1 MLTEANTAL
10 GIDGYITKD
19 TQTEHGIVYE
29 NMLFL
34 GQTVFK
40 TAGASGMTFQNC
52 KFKAENAEPYALII
66 SGDWSSDLYFNFVNC
81 EFEGFSSAA
90 VQPQSNTKYTG
101 CVFHNMGADGG
112 KATSNGGYE
121 NCYFYDIG
129 TTDGTHADGIQT
141 TIANKG
147 FYIKNCRFDVVKN
160 GNSGIFFYQEAD
172 SKDAVIKDVI
182 INGGNYSV
190 YLGYKYPEKNDCSIT
205 GLSVENVKVGS
216 ASQYGAFSCNAKK
229 YSYLYDKGYISDQNE
244 LFVSS
249 TSYSDGKIKF
259 HVSNYTASERT
270 LVVKT
275 DKVTKEFVIPA
286 HPSHTAA
293 QSLSMSDLP
302 IDLEYEVE
310 GSWIT
315 CYDSSESEDNQIR
328 HADYSDGVVT
338 FGYRD
343 KVVIP
348 DKYNTGCDESKLVSK
363 SDWNNT
369 TGLIWRDDVRLD
381 FNNGKCLANITEE
394 NSDILIENVDF
405 SEYGPIIML
414 NASAYTTDS
423 SNYKNFPIT
432 ITFRNCKMYGLL
444 TTGTFGSDI
453 DIKFVVENCTMNRIG
468 MAKSTVSKCRIGCT
482 TEFRT
487 GNMAKWREFTSGNMT
502 GDPINPGSNFHMKDC
517 YIYDVLDDRTD
528 VGSSSDA
535 HVDGMQSQNV
545 DDIVFENCRWEM
557 PLMNYEYT
565 QGGINV
571 GIFCQGTAT
580 NSKFVDCIV
589 NAGSYYYTQIA
600 DSESL
605 YFENC
610 YTPPAYLNGIHK
622 NPPETIGSWDWKIF
636 DKLYVSSVT
645 KTDSG
650 LKLCVTNETGES
662 RSLIVVTNNSRKAF
676 VIPTIKQGDSLSNSS
691 TFKDTNIDYE
701 ITIDESNIEYIVCY
715 DNSVSKDNQVRYYTL
730 LETDPIVPQ
739 TGTWQLKTTSPKN
752 YIIFGTDDDN
762 QGNAKFFRLLR
773 SYGFPYTMNVEAEN
787 ASSSR
792 MLGTDVD
799 SSIFTDSDAESL
811 FPTSVSV
818 IDFGKYLHDS
828 GLGEVAQ
835 HGASDKT
842 LWDSEKLT
850 GDFLTSLYTTYTEG
864 GGTKSQDE
872 LKATI
877 TEALKDTDGSQ
888 DASYV
893 EETRDALKEAFGF
906 PIKTVGI
913 WGGAPSVVIDGVT
926 LDLNSIKNTKNY
938 NWRKHNY
945 TAVCANLVKVFT
957 NYSNPW
963 DMPRIANDV
972 GSVSDIID
980 TIPAGKA
987 CEFFWHAP
995 FSDESD
1001 INVWRTLFSHI
1012 KELVDS
1018 GKTEVITRS
1027 KYYELGEFVDNP
1039 ISSIA
1044 VKSSVA
1050 NVKVGDTVDTSAYT
1064 VTATYAD
1071 GSTADVSKE
1080 AIVDASGVNTSQA
1093 GKYAVSASYRGF
1105 YATVALTVIE
1115 SINYTVPEGLKNTDY
1130 WFVFKDNANNTFY
1143 AGNTTGAFGRAYM
1156 SSGILAFV
1164 DCTAGTMNGWKSSD
1178 GQTWEQ
1184 TDTDETH
1191 SKTIKTTS
1199 GEKIFDFGL
1208 TANDSITWL
1217 ETSGNYALD
1226 YPY

>member
-1 MLTEANTAL
+1 MASADTAL

-19 TQTEHGIVYE
+19 TQTEHGTDYE
-29 NMLFL
+29 NILFV

-40 TAGASGMTFQNC
+40 TADASGMTFKNC
-52 KFKAENAEPYALII
+52 KFKAKDSEPYALAI
-66 SGDWSSDLYFNFVNC
+66 SGNWSNDLYLNFVNC
-81 EFEGFSSAA
+81 DFEGFASAA
-90 VQPQSNTKYTG
+90 VQPQTNTKYTN

-112 KATSNGGYE
+112 KVTSNGGYE
-121 NCYFYDIG
+121 NCYFYNIG
-129 TTDGTHADGIQT
+129 TTDGTHADGVQT
-141 TIANKG
+141 TIENEN

-160 GNSGIFFYQEAD
+160 GNSGIFFYQEGN
-172 SKDAVIKDVI
+172 SKNAIIKDVL
-182 INGGNYSV
+182 INGGNYSI
-190 YLGYKYPEKNDCSIT
+190 YLGYKYPDKNDCQISDLT
-205 GLSVENVKVGS
+205 VENVKVGN
-216 ASQYGAFSCNAKK
+216 AHQYGAFSCNAKK
-229 YSYLYDKGYISDQNE
+229 YSYLYDKGYISDQTE

-249 TSYSDGKIKF
+249 TSYDNGKIKL
-259 HVSNYTASERT
+259 HVSNYTSGERT

-275 DKVTKEFVIPA
+275 DKITKEIAIPA
-286 HPSHTAA
+286 HPSYSES
-293 QSLSMSDLP
+293 QSLALSDLP

-310 GSWIT
+310 GKWLT
-315 CYDSSESEDNQIR
+315 CYDTSESEDNQIR
-328 HADYSDGVVT
+328 HVDYSDQAV
-338 FGYRD
+338 
-343 KVVIP
+343 
-348 DKYNTGCDESKLVSK
+348 
-363 SDWNNT
+363 
-369 TGLIWRDDVRLD
+369 
-381 FNNGKCLANITEE
+381 EE
-394 NSDILIENVDF
+394 
-405 SEYGPIIML
+405 
-414 NASAYTTDS
+414 
-423 SNYKNFPIT
+423 
-432 ITFRNCKMYGLL
+432 
-444 TTGTFGSDI
+444 
-453 DIKFVVENCTMNRIG
+453 
-468 MAKSTVSKCRIGCT
+468 
-482 TEFRT
+482 
-487 GNMAKWREFTSGNMT
+487 
-502 GDPINPGSNFHMKDC
+502 DP
-517 YIYDVLDDRTD
+517 V
-528 VGSSSDA
+528 
-535 HVDGMQSQNV
+535 
-545 DDIVFENCRWEM
+545 
-557 PLMNYEYT
+557 
-565 QGGINV
+565 
-571 GIFCQGTAT
+571 
-580 NSKFVDCIV
+580 
-589 NAGSYYYTQIA
+589 
-600 DSESL
+600 
-605 YFENC
+605 
-610 YTPPAYLNGIHK
+610 
-622 NPPETIGSWDWKIF
+622 
-636 DKLYVSSVT
+636 
-645 KTDSG
+645 
-650 LKLCVTNETGES
+650 
-662 RSLIVVTNNSRKAF
+662 
-676 VIPTIKQGDSLSNSS
+676 
-691 TFKDTNIDYE
+691 
-701 ITIDESNIEYIVCY
+701 
-715 DNSVSKDNQVRYYTL
+715 
-730 LETDPIVPQ
+730 VPQ
-739 TGTWQLKTTSPKN
+739 TGTWQLKETTGKN
-752 YIIFGTDDDN
+752 YVILGTDDDN
-762 QGNAKFFRLLR
+762 QGNTKFFRLLR

-787 ASSSR
+787 ATSSR
-792 MLGTDVD
+792 MLGSDVD
-799 SSIFTDSDAESL
+799 TSIFTDSDAESL
-811 FPTSVSV
+811 FPTNVSV

-850 GDFLTSLYTTYTEG
+850 GDFLTSLYATYTEG
-864 GGTKSQDE
+864 GGNKSQDE
-872 LKATI
+872 LKAAI

-938 NWRKHNY
+938 DWRKHNY

-972 GSVSDIID
+972 GSVSSIID

-1012 KELVDS
+1012 KKLVDS

-1027 KYYELGEFVDNP
+1027 EYYELGEFVDNP

-1050 NVKVGDTVDTSAYT
+1050 NVKVGDVVDTSMYT

-1105 YATVALTVIE
+1105 YATAPLAVIE
-1115 SINYTVPEGLKNTDY
+1115 AINYTVPEGLKNTDY
-1130 WFVFKDNANNTFY
+1130 WFVFKDNTNNTFY
-1143 AGNTTGAFGRAYM
+1143 AGNTTGAFGSAYM
-1156 SSGILAFV
+1156 SSGILAFI

-1208 TANDSITWL
+1208 AANDSITWL
-1217 ETSGNYALD
+1217 ETSRNFEIT